1 MELQVGRE
9 PLTAT
14 IDSFT
19 VSAQA
24 QEGRILPAL
33 QVLPTGLQ
41 TYRKA
46 DQVIGRFDWRASQI
60 DW

>member
-1 MELQVGRE
+1 MGRE

-33 QVLPTGLQ
+33 QVPP
-41 TYRKA
+41 
-46 DQVIGRFDWRASQI
+46 SC
-60 DW
+60 

>member
-1 MELQVGRE
+1 M
-9 PLTAT
+9 TAT

-33 QVLPTGLQ
+33 EALLTEMARIRLHGFSEREVQI
-41 TYRKA
+41 A
-46 DQVIGRFDWRASQI
+46 RAKLMA
-60 DW
+60 